1 MARRLERRRRHGWG
15 FLTEL
20 HDKGVDL
27 FLHQQGTS
35 TTSGKA
41 LASLRPRRCSTSWR
55 REIAAW

>member
-27 FLHQQGTS
+27 FLHQQVS
-35 TTSGKA
+35 ILRQRPAKHS
-41 LASLRPRRCSTSWR
+41 LA
-55 REIAAW
+55 